1 MTADTV
7 PKAAARS
14 AVIGDRTVN
23 IVGIIKGSGMIAPDM
38 ATMLGFIFTDAA
50 VDAAFL
56 QQMLGA
62 ANRQSYSCITVDGDT
77 STSDTV
83 LAFATGKA
91 RNAPLTSVDDPG
103 ADAFQAA
110 MTDLCIDL
118 AQPVV
123 RDGEGASTFIT
134 VAALGAESD
143 ASAHSTEE
151 SRGGET
157 WFGTVRISWSART

>member
-14 AVIGDRTVN
+14 AVIGDRKVN

-83 LAFATGKA
+83 LAFATGDRK
-91 RNAPLTSVDDPG
+91 
-103 ADAFQAA
+103 
-110 MTDLCIDL
+110 
-118 AQPVV
+118 
-123 RDGEGASTFIT
+123 STR
-134 VAALGAESD
+134 LNS
-143 ASAHSTEE
+143 SH
-151 SRGGET
+151 
-157 WFGTVRISWSART
+157 

>member
-62 ANRQSYSCITVDGDT
+62 ANRQRYSCITVDGDT

-91 RNAPLTSVDDPG
+91 RNAPLTSVDAPG

-110 MTDLCIDL
+110 LTDLCIDL
-118 AQPVV
+118 AKPVAHK
-123 RDGEGASTFIT
+123 GEGAPTFIPADVT
-134 VAALGAESD
+134 GAERD
-143 ASAHSTEE
+143 PSAH
-151 SRGGET
+151 R
-157 WFGTVRISWSART
+157 SAT